1 MMNNQMQYEVRPLVR
16 AEDLVAQIMWRDPV
30 VLPPKFRINEAIERV
45 RQVGLPNENMNH
57 CYVVDEDCTLFG
69 PAEPAGAAADPG
81 RKACG
86 RCDGAAVCHSAAQ

>member
-45 RQVGLPNENMNH
+45 RQVGLPNE
-57 CYVVDEDCTLFG
+57 
-69 PAEPAGAAADPG
+69 PAGAAADSG